1 MTAPDDGRRRPEGS
15 TIVLCTASGCCTPLH
30 MPLLVALRD
39 TVRASVHG
47 ILVTS
52 GCLLGAVA
60 CRTRPSGPLLL
71 VQPCGVD
78 RQPVGCAVL
87 IGPLQDDADVAAVG
101 AWLRDGRFDP
111 RLLPVRLR
119 TVQRGLSAAA
129 RN

>member
-1 MTAPDDGRRRPEGS
+1 MTAPDGEQQRPEGS

-39 TVRASVHG
+39 TVRVSVHG
-47 ILVTS
+47 VLVTS
-52 GCLLGAVA
+52 GCVLGAVA
-60 CRTRPSGPLLL
+60 CRTRRPGPLLL
-71 VQPCGVD
+71 VQPCDTD

-87 IGPLQDDADVAAVG
+87 VGPLKGDADVAVVG

-111 RLLPVRLR
+111 LLLPARLR
-119 TVQRGLSAAA
+119 DAQRGLSAAA